1 MLNEEQLLKDAI
13 TYLSNGLAEDSIL
26 VLPKNQKSDPSFFHV
41 PRIPCV
47 VVSVTSQ
54 PSVNGLLGEYLA
66 NAQIHCTVYA
76 HNIYAPENSV
86 DGIHTIFDKL
96 NVLMNAKYYTR
107 SNQTEPYYNVPNK
120 AWNKDGNFVKK
131 TNKF

>member
-13 TYLSNGLAEDSIL
+13 TYMTDGLAEDNIL
-26 VLPKNQKSDPSFFHV
+26 VLPKNQKSDPSFFRV

-47 VVSVTSQ
+47 VVTVSSQ
-54 PSVNGLLGEYLA
+54 PSVNGLGGEYLA
-66 NAQIHCTVYA
+66 NAQIHVTVYA
-76 HNIYAPENSV
+76 HNVYAPENSV

-96 NVLMNAKYYTR
+96 NVLMNARYYSR
-107 SNQTEPYYNVPNK
+107 SNQTEPYYNVSNK
-120 AWNKDGNFVKK
+120 AWNKDGYFVKK